1 MDMEFGSEEELYK
14 RLLPALRSKVREL
27 KLAGLIIKE
36 EEIWEILKSKTWKN
50 SQDLSINQIVS
61 DIFCLTI
68 EEVESFIRG

>member
-1 MDMEFGSEEELYK
+1 MEFGSEEELYK